1 MPKFAMGIWTFIFP
15 PYEDSPQGEDS
26 VLDRAAALGF
36 DGVEVAWYPP
46 HTTVDGLASPEQQA
60 AYREK
65 FASRNL
71 ELAGLVANF
80 DGVPSIVANADNS
93 AYLTALE
100 RQLDLCKA
108 VGIDLLRLD
117 ITDEPEIMEGL
128 DYDTAYGRLVE
139 TWRAAARMAGDRGLR
154 VGWEFEP
161 GTPFNRAS
169 EVLRIVDDVTD
180 PAFGIIYDTT
190 QAHNVCLGRNQL
202 GEPEVFEGGQVE
214 LLKRLSGR
222 INHLHLIDSDGS
234 LFEDRF
240 SRHIPFGKGDIDW
253 DTVMPALLAAAANAD
268 EWWTIDVAWL
278 EDSWEVFEDG
288 LKFVRELAS
297 RYAS

>member
-15 PYEDSPQGEDS
+15 PYEDSPESEDS

-36 DGVEVAWYPP
+36 DGVEVAWYAP
-46 HTTVDGLASPEQQA
+46 HTTAAELAGPEQQA

-65 FASRNL
+65 FGSRNL
-71 ELAGLVANF
+71 GLAGLVANF
-80 DGVPSIVANADNS
+80 DGVDSIVANDDNA
-93 AYLTALE
+93 AYLAALE
-100 RQLDLCKA
+100 RQLDLAKA

-117 ITDEPEIMEGL
+117 ITDEPEVMEGL
-128 DYDTAYGRLVE
+128 DYDTAYGRVVE

-190 QAHNVCLGRNQL
+190 QAHNVCLGKNQL
-202 GEPEVFEGGQVE
+202 GEPEIFEGGQVE
-214 LLKRLSGR
+214 LLKRLAGR
-222 INHLHLIDSDGS
+222 INHVHLIDSNGT

-240 SRHIPFGKGDIDW
+240 SRHIPFGEGDIEW
-253 DTVMPALLAAAANAD
+253 SEVMPALVAASSAAD
-268 EWWTIDVAWL
+268 DWWTIDVAWL
-278 EDSWEVFEDG
+278 EDSWKVFEAG
-288 LKFVRELAS
+288 LPFVRDLAS
-297 RYAS
+297 RYAR